1 MTLVRWIRPSVGS
14 AFNARLA
21 HRTNGTCARCKPA
34 HAVLDGVRAGVVA
47 AHLHDDFAIAA
58 DHGRRHGV
66 AVGLASLDRSLRN
79 GGCDRS
85 AQVLWLS
92 SCALTVG
99 ARAEQ
104 RHT

>member
-1 MTLVRWIRPSVGS
+1 
-14 AFNARLA
+14 
-21 HRTNGTCARCKPA
+21 
-34 HAVLDGVRAGVVA
+34 
-47 AHLHDDFAIAA
+47 
-58 DHGRRHGV
+58 
-66 AVGLASLDRSLRN
+66 LRN